1 MRRQSVLSAV
11 SLALC
16 FALLSMG
23 AACRSQNNCAVEK
36 AKVNAVVHMETFVLN
51 VGDPESHSFLR
62 VGLDLGVKQNSGAES
77 ANAALVP
84 IARDVVIGVL
94 ASAKIDEL
102 LLPAGKTKLKA
113 ELLKALQER
122 LPEAGIQEVY
132 FTEFLIQR

>member
-1 MRRQSVLSAV
+1 MA
-11 SLALC
+11 
-16 FALLSMG
+16 G
-23 AACRSQNNCAVEK
+23 ACRPPNNCAVEK

-51 VGDPESHSFLR
+51 IGDPEAHSFLR
-62 VGLDLGVKQNSGAES
+62 VGVDLGVKQNTGADS

-102 LLPAGKTKLKA
+102 LLPAGKAKLKA

-122 LPEAGIQEVY
+122 LPDAGILEVY